1 MTSRPSG
8 LQGDSAVS
16 FRVLGHFGFSANG
29 GALTSPPRLPSRIG
43 TLLAGWPGQSVDRDR
58 LVAELWGD
66 HPPRTAT
73 NTLQAHISHL
83 RRLIGPNI
91 VIGTSGGYL
100 LDVAP
105 PQVDADLFVELI
117 GEAARARRHLH
128 LGRADEL
135 LSQASKLWS
144 GTAYADVADPELRA
158 RAERLSELR
167 ESALEDRLECRLE
180 LARDDHEVDLVVADA
195 RELVSL
201 KPIRERRHALL
212 IRALAAANQR
222 AEANAAF
229 TAAVELIRSL
239 TGNEPGPLLALV
251 VTSVNDPSNGVNPLI
266 RRRSEGGRLGM
277 SRYVERPLQLASRVQ
292 YTLVDHHA
300 TVTIV
305 RADVEDHSYLAECMR
320 ERLVDDFPGGIHI
333 LNGLNFET
341 GIPNVP
347 KGVLAIVIGADLEV
361 FAEHISFF
369 PLDQGSILAI
379 SADEPT
385 HDIGVPVITAA
396 VAASPE
402 TALSPAS

>member
-1 MTSRPSG
+1 MVT
-8 LQGDSAVS
+8 
-16 FRVLGHFGFSANG
+16 FRVLGHFGFTADG

-43 TLLAGWPGQSVDRDR
+43 TLLAGWPGQTVDRDR
-58 LVAELWGD
+58 LIAELWGD
-66 HPPRTAT
+66 HPPKTAT
-73 NTLQAHISHL
+73 NTLQAHVSHL

-117 GEAARARRHLH
+117 DEAARARRHLH

-135 LSQASKLWS
+135 LSQATKLWS
-144 GTAYADVADPELRA
+144 GTPYADVADPELRA

-229 TAAVELIRSL
+229 TAAVEQIRTM
-239 TGNEPGPLLALV
+239 TGNEPGPLLASV
-251 VTSVNDPSNGVNPLI
+251 VSGVNDPSNGVHPLI
-266 RRRSEGGRLGM
+266 RRRSEGGPFGV
-277 SRYVERPLQLASRVQ
+277 SRYVERPVHLASRVKDA
-292 YTLVDHHA
+292 LVDHHA
-300 TVTIV
+300 PVIV
-305 RADVEDHSYLAECMR
+305 VQAQNEDHSYLAECLR
-320 ERLVDDFPGGIHI
+320 EQLVDDFPRGVHI
-333 LNGLNFET
+333 LSGCDPDT
-341 GIPNVP
+341 GIPDVP
-347 KGVLAIVIGADLEV
+347 KGELAIIIDANLDV
-361 FAEHISFF
+361 FAEHIAFF

-379 SADEPT
+379 SADELT
-385 HDIGVPVITAA
+385 HDLGVPIITTAD
-396 VAASPE
+396 VASQEPALNTAS
-402 TALSPAS
+402 